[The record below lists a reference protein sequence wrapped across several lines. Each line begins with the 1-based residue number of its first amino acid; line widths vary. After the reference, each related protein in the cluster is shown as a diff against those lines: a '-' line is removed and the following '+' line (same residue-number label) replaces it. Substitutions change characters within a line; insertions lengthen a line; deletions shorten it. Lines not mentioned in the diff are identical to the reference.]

1 MADLLPYAYSHLA
14 ANSIRLLGLSATH
27 CDFDTLKIFNLNEA
41 PSYFALSYAWGT
53 QTTLVPIRV
62 NGQMFLVS
70 PSLTDAIRRL
80 RELVFDDSASEVLVK
95 WVWIDK
101 ICINQDDLSER
112 SKQVQMMGLVYS
124 QAIRTLIWLGSDV
137 DGYSTAW
144 SLIDKIYYIFRREN
158 PVAKFVADIPFRM
171 YSNQNHAASG
181 LPGWEDELWEDLRML
196 FKMPWFTRIWSIQEV
211 ALSRED
217 PILLYGRHRYPWNRL
232 GWASSWLRRNGYL
245 RLAQIS
251 NRMQNVDTISNIR
264 RSGALWGLDALLT
277 ITSIKFQATDP
288 RDKVYGLLGLAAE
301 SQDPALMPDALRP
314 NYELDVTEVY
324 TKVAIFLLQKCK
336 SLSVLTRVNGVPC
349 DISWT
354 QRQYQLELLP
364 SWAPNWCDYSV
375 VERDVAKSLSWLSH
389 PCTTEAATLGFP
401 EHYDACS
408 GLPARLFQS
417 SNSSVLKLGGLK
429 VDAIVSVIQFT
440 NEPQNSGRYVCSDSL
455 LQFWEAALP
464 FLPEGKTLRDWID
477 SWIMATTAEQ
487 HLLGGRTA
495 EQNLKDGAAYLYD
508 ILSTNEH
515 QKLCGTYNQEIIG
528 SLREL
533 SMGGD
538 AEIYAALAS
547 NFCLNRK
554 FVVTREGRMGIGA
567 TGTEPGDLIFVLFGG
582 GVPYI
587 LRRQDSAFL
596 LVGESYVRG
605 LMGGEAV
612 QAWQRGELAEEMI
625 ELR

>member
-1 MADLLPYAYSHLA
+1 MADPLPYAYSPLA
-14 ANSIRLLGLSATH
+14 ANSIRLLGLSVTY
-27 CDFDTLKIFNLNEA
+27 CDSDTLKVFNLDEA

-70 PSLTDAIRRL
+70 PSLTDAIQRL
-80 RELVFDDSASEVLVK
+80 RELVFDDSASDTLVK
-95 WVWIDK
+95 WVWIDR

-112 SKQVQMMGLVYS
+112 SKQVQMMGLIYS

-137 DGYSTAW
+137 DGCSTVW

-158 PVAKFVADIPFRM
+158 PVAKFVADIPFQM

-196 FKMPWFTRIWSIQEV
+196 FKMPWFTRIWIIQEV

-245 RLAQIS
+245 RLSQVS

-324 TKVAIFLLQKCK
+324 TKLAIFLLQKYK

-354 QRQYQLELLP
+354 QLQRQLELLP

-408 GLPARLFQS
+408 RLPVRLFQS

-429 VDAIVSVIQFT
+429 VDVIVSAIQFT
-440 NEPQNSGRYVCSDSL
+440 NEPRNSGRYVRSDSL
-455 LQFWEAALP
+455 VQFWEAALP
-464 FLPEGKTLRDWID
+464 FLPKGKTLRDWIA
-477 SWIMATTAEQ
+477 SWVMVTTAEQ

-495 EQNLKDGAAYLYD
+495 DQVLKDGAAYLYNV
-508 ILSTNEH
+508 LSINEH
-515 QKLCGTYNQEIIG
+515 QQPYHPNNQEVIG

-533 SMGGD
+533 STGGD

-554 FVVTREGRMGIGA
+554 FIVTREGRMGIGP
-567 TGTEPGDLIFVLFGG
+567 TGTESGDLIFVLFGG